1 MLSFFRLVAVCRSW
15 KSCGFQSGFC
25 ARVCFQLDDWVLC
38 RIHKKS
44 NNFQFGDPEQEEG
57 SSTVEEESL
66 NNNINSAASPKS
78 DANDGDRD
86 DDDHQFQFQAAA
98 AATTTTMSMSKSY
111 SITDLLNT
119 IDYTALSQLLDEPP
133 LIYPT
138 TETAQSHHQAALHSY
153 NSNAMMNNNSHS
165 INNLLPQ
172 VDYVLNAPPDNCN
185 GGLMKRKRVMTV
197 DGGGAESPSSFD
209 DGSSSSF
216 STKLLKKLPSDS
228 ARSSGHFAGSM
239 SGGGGSYCNQQQ
251 LVDTTSGGFQYSSL
265 LSYPFLEMQEV
276 SLCCGP
282 YRSRSIST

>member
-1 MLSFFRLVAVCRSW
+1 LQYVEAGNLVDFNLV
-15 KSCGFQSGFC
+15 F

-44 NNFQFGDPEQEEG
+44 NNFRFGDPEQEEG

-66 NNNINSAASPKS
+66 NNNINSAASPRS

-86 DDDHQFQFQAAA
+86 DDHDQFQFQAPATAA
-98 AATTTTMSMSKSY
+98 AATAATTTTMSKSY

-138 TETAQSHHQAALHSY
+138 AATAQSHHQAAPHSF
-153 NSNAMMNNNSHS
+153 NSNAVMNSNSHS

-172 VDYVLNAPPDNCN
+172 VDYVLNAPPNSCN

-197 DGGGAESPSSFD
+197 DGGDAESPSSFD
-209 DGSSSSF
+209 DGNSR
-216 STKLLKKLPSDS
+216 KLLKKLPSPSDS
-228 ARSSGHFAGSM
+228 ARSSGHFAGSA
-239 SGGGGSYCNQQQ
+239 SGGGGGYCNQQQ
-251 LVDTTSGGFQYSSL
+251 LVDTSGGFQYSSL
-265 LSYPFLEMQEV
+265 LSSYPFLEMQ
-276 SLCCGP
+276 SMQMQ
-282 YRSRSIST
+282 